1 MNPWRGVLRVSR
13 HEVKLLILNEA
24 GQDTLKARFAPNP
37 QHPRAMLTLLEGL
50 ALYSGHR
57 LTVALSAG
65 VNSPAWL
72 CCRLLGNELWPAE
85 SQLVAF
91 TVARRAK
98 RLGHLSGL
106 GDFRAL
112 RFGPGGRG

>member
-13 HEVKLLILNEA
+13 HEVKLLILNDA

-85 SQLVAF
+85 SQLVTF

-98 RLGHLSGL
+98 RPGRLGGL

-112 RFGPGGRG
+112 RFGPEGRA